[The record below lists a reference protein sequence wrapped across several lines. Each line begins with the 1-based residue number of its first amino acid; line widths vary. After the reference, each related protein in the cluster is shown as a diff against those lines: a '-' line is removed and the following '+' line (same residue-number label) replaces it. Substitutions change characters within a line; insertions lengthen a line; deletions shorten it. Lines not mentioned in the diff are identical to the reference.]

1 MAPNTKTSLGRAK
14 TGLKVQMKLSVDYHK
29 CTYKGLIWSIIK
41 VIWLS
46 KAIKVNNRR
55 AI

>member
-1 MAPNTKTSLGRAK
+1 MTPKTKASLAKAK
-14 TGLKVQMKLSVDYHK
+14 TGLKVQMKLAVDYQKYRHRD
-29 CTYKGLIWSIIK
+29 TIWSIIR